1 MTLNRRVL
9 KRVHSPLKSPKRNN
23 TSLRKKALIK
33 QWSNEVQFGSASKAN
48 LKVVVRVRPQ
58 NQREQDCNAR
68 CIVKLVDDHM
78 MVFDP
83 KEEDEEFFFR
93 GVRQRTRDLNKRQ
106 HKEQKFVFEH
116 VFGVDSTNEQIYEET
131 TKDLVDTLL
140 NGYNCSVFAYGAT
153 GAGKTFTMLG
163 KPECPGITFLT
174 LMELYRRIEEIK
186 EEKTCEV
193 GISYLEVY
201 NETVRDLLKPG
212 KALNVQETGQ
222 HVQVQGLSF
231 HKPKDADD
239 LMQMLACGNQN
250 RSQHPTD
257 ANAES
262 SRSHAVFQIFVRQQD
277 RTANVKSNVAI
288 AKLSM
293 IDLAGSERGSA
304 TGFRGARFREGANIN
319 KSLLALGNCINALAD
334 GQKHIP
340 YRDSKLTRLLKDSIG
355 GNCRSVMIAAISP
368 ASTTFEDTFNT
379 LRYANRAKTIKTTLK
394 KNIMN
399 VDQHVSQ
406 YVQIVEDLR
415 KEICCLKEKLQSYEE
430 KEKEWTSMKEISESR
445 HQDSDLLLEQQNEYE
460 SRIASLENE
469 IKELKADRGVVVTE
483 VSEEEA
489 DVQRKLV
496 EASSERKA
504 LRRELLQLES
514 SQREVELKIHTCT
527 MRLNRMKII
536 AFASQRLDKSIS
548 KCERTIRNLNIR
560 LSQTKRLQQSVESK
574 LNSNLEKLHAAQ
586 RALNQWGPGSNQP
599 SHASQM
605 LIDKNESGL
614 AYRDL
619 HQLADYLRGMVKESF
634 NEQSASEQLICQ
646 LLNTTKQFY
655 VQLRAS
661 NQCTPEMEKYFESIV
676 EKMDESK
683 IIWADQHQENKEEST
698 SLPEEPVLDVNR
710 LTILPI
716 TSSVFISPA
725 TMVDQKM
732 FRRSIMKSSK
742 STSALPS
749 ATLSNAEPSGLN
761 LSTVAESFVHDS
773 PTTPRILNFQ
783 NTIPDSPVLSGFS
796 LPSEDNKLRPEGQ
809 QSEDCNPL
817 SHSTVVQQIP
827 EKFESVETKSQTK
840 DFGFVSMTEGCGINT
855 LNVTRN
861 VLSGANL
868 DKTELLEDI
877 QPIDCSINA
886 TFAITPAKSLNTTID
901 MPKCLPSLNT
911 TMDVPGSLP
920 TLNTT
925 IDMSSNVAGLNTTVN
940 LPARNITVEKSTLG
954 TLSTAANMS
963 TVHSLLNT
971 TVEVS
976 KPSLLATSVGSG
988 SYPSLKKS
996 ASRPNLNTTINFSS
1010 QLSLLNTTVDMTTKP
1025 SCLNTTV
1032 DLTTKPSC
1040 LNTTVDMTT
1049 KPSCLNTT
1057 VDMTS
1062 KTSLP
1067 NTTIDLTSNPTLNT
1081 TMDLVSKPSYRSTSS
1096 EVSNPAHTVTD
1107 VVCKTLLEGKSHK
1120 QADSSISST
1129 ESTTKPVISLKVE
1142 EPTVQSSMHDQNAID
1157 KVKPFGETYAKLPIT
1172 NLPND
1177 AISLPEPVTLKT
1189 ASRKLFESGLDS
1201 TFCVE
1206 ETQDKKDKVEIM
1218 PGCSVD
1224 SLKSPE
1230 VSSNQLRRMTFEVQ
1244 QQGPLIKPVEVQPAS
1259 EMLMPPPTKAVKGI
1273 LKKTPQKTPTR
1284 GTTPGKGTLVGRSFG
1299 KTTTPG
1305 KNITP
1310 GRSQISGM
1318 KKSLSTSALG
1328 PYQSNSLR
1336 TSGQSVANNKQK
1348 LAGLGAALRR
1358 TSSFLK
1364 ARGQSSNQENVP
1376 PSSQRSVYRDTLSS
1390 SAKQLSHF
1398 QYKP

>member
-9 KRVHSPLKSPKRNN
+9 KRVHSPMKSPKRNN

-33 QWSNEVQFGSASKAN
+33 QWNSEVQFGNASKAN

-58 NQREQDCNAR
+58 NVKEQDCNAR

-83 KEEDEEFFFR
+83 KEEEDEFFFR

-106 HKEQKFVFEH
+106 HKEQKFVFER
-116 VFGVDSTNEQIYEET
+116 VFGEDSTNEQIYEET

-163 KPECPGITFLT
+163 KPDCPGITFLT

-201 NETVRDLLKPG
+201 NETVRDLLNPG

-222 HVQVQGLSF
+222 HIQVQGLSF
-231 HKPKDADD
+231 HKPKDADN

-406 YVQIVEDLR
+406 YVQIVDDLR
-415 KEICCLKEKLQSYEE
+415 KEICSLKEKVQKYEE
-430 KEKEWTSMKEISESR
+430 KEKEWTSLKEISESKN
-445 HQDSDLLLEQQNEYE
+445 QDSSMLLEQQKEYE
-460 SRIASLENE
+460 SQIASMEKE
-469 IKELKADRGVVVTE
+469 ILELKANSGVVSE

-489 DVQRKLV
+489 EVQRKLV

-548 KCERTIRNLNIR
+548 KCERTIRNLGIR
-560 LSQTKRLQQSVESK
+560 LSQTKRLQQSVEAK
-574 LNSNLEKLHAAQ
+574 LDANLEKLHAAQ
-586 RALNQWGPGSNQP
+586 RALNQWGPGSTQP
-599 SHASQM
+599 SHASQT
-605 LIDKNESGL
+605 LIDKNETGL

-634 NEQSASEQLICQ
+634 NEQRASEQLICQ

-661 NQCTPEMEKYFESIV
+661 NQCTPEMEKYFESII

-683 IIWADQHQENKEEST
+683 IIWADQHQENKEDAPSV
-698 SLPEEPVLDVNR
+698 PEEPVLDVNR

-749 ATLSNAEPSGLN
+749 ATLNLGEPSGLN
-761 LSTVAESFVHDS
+761 LSSVAESFIQDS

-783 NTIPDSPVLSGFS
+783 STIPDSPVLSGFS
-796 LPSEDNKLRPEGQ
+796 LANEDGKAKSEEHA
-809 QSEDCNPL
+809 EDCNPVPHL
-817 SHSTVVQQIP
+817 STAQQKP
-827 EKFESVETKSQTK
+827 EKSESVEPKSQTK
-840 DFGFVSMTEGCGINT
+840 DFGFVSMTEGCGINM
-855 LNVTRN
+855 LNTVSN
-861 VLSGANL
+861 LGANL

-886 TFAITPAKSLNTTID
+886 TFAITPSKSLNTTVDI
-901 MPKCLPSLNT
+901 PTCLSSLNT
-911 TMDVPGSLP
+911 TMDMPRSLP

-925 IDMSSNVAGLNTTVN
+925 VDMSANIASLNTTVD
-940 LPARNITVEKSTLG
+940 LPTQSVTVEKSTLG
-954 TLSTAANMS
+954 KLNTAADMS
-963 TVHSLLNT
+963 TIQSVLNT
-971 TVEVS
+971 TVEVA
-976 KPSLLATSVGSG
+976 KPSPMTTSVGSG
-988 SYPSLKKS
+988 SKPSLTRNTSK
-996 ASRPNLNTTINFSS
+996 PNLHSF
-1010 QLSLLNTTVDMTTKP
+1010 LNTTVDMSSKP
-1025 SCLNTTV
+1025 SI
-1032 DLTTKPSC
+1032 
-1040 LNTTVDMTT
+1040 LNTTVDMSS
-1049 KPSCLNTT
+1049 KPSILNTT
-1057 VDMTS
+1057 VDMSS
-1062 KTSLP
+1062 KPSLP
-1067 NTTIDLTSNPTLNT
+1067 NTTVNLPSNPALNT
-1081 TMDLVSKPSYRSTSS
+1081 TMDIVSKHSF
-1096 EVSNPAHTVTD
+1096 ESNAGEASNVCVT
-1107 VVCKTLLEGKSHK
+1107 
-1120 QADSSISST
+1120 ST
-1129 ESTTKPVISLKVE
+1129 ESTIKPVISLKLEV
-1142 EPTVQSSMHDQNAID
+1142 PTIQSSMHSQSAVD
-1157 KVKPFGETYAKLPIT
+1157 KVKPFGETYAKLPNMNI
-1172 NLPND
+1172 PND
-1177 AISLPEPVTLKT
+1177 AILLPEPVTLKT
-1189 ASRKLFESGLDS
+1189 ASRKLFNSGLDS

-1206 ETQDKKDKVEIM
+1206 DDQGKAKDTTDARYSVEN
-1218 PGCSVD
+1218 
-1224 SLKSPE
+1224 LKSPE
-1230 VSSNQLRRMTFEVQ
+1230 LSSNQLRRMTFEVQ
-1244 QQGPLIKPVEVQPAS
+1244 QHGPLIKPVEVPPAS
-1259 EMLMPPPTKAVKGI
+1259 EVLMPPPTKTVKGI

-1310 GRSQISGM
+1310 GKSQISGM

-1364 ARGQSSNQENVP
+1364 ARGQMSNQENVP
-1376 PSSQRSVYRDTLSS
+1376 PTQRGVYRDTLSS

>member
-9 KRVHSPLKSPKRNN
+9 KRVHSPMKSPKRNN

-33 QWSNEVQFGSASKAN
+33 QWNSEVQFGNASKAN

-58 NQREQDCNAR
+58 NAKELDCNAR

-106 HKEQKFVFEH
+106 HKEQKFVFER
-116 VFGVDSTNEQIYEET
+116 VFGEDSTNEQIYEET

-163 KPECPGITFLT
+163 KPDSPGITFLT

-201 NETVRDLLKPG
+201 NETVRDLLNPG

-231 HKPKDADD
+231 HKPRDADN

-406 YVQIVEDLR
+406 YVQIVDDLR
-415 KEICCLKEKLQSYEE
+415 KEICSLKEKVQKYEE
-430 KEKEWTSMKEISESR
+430 KEKEWISLKEISESKD
-445 HQDSDLLLEQQNEYE
+445 QDSSMLLEQQKEYE
-460 SRIASLENE
+460 CRIASMENE
-469 IKELKADRGVVVTE
+469 IMELKAKSGVVTE

-489 DVQRKLV
+489 EIQRKLV

-504 LRRELLQLES
+504 LRREMLQLES

-548 KCERTIRNLNIR
+548 KCERTVRNLGIR
-560 LSQTKRLQQSVESK
+560 LSQTKRLQQTVEAK
-574 LNSNLEKLHAAQ
+574 LDANLEKLHAAQ
-586 RALNQWGPGSNQP
+586 RALNQWGPGSSQP
-599 SHASQM
+599 SHASQT
-605 LIDKNESGL
+605 LIDKNETGL

-634 NEQSASEQLICQ
+634 NEQRASEQLICQ

-683 IIWADQHQENKEEST
+683 IIWADQHQENKEEAS

-749 ATLSNAEPSGLN
+749 ATLNMGEPSGLN
-761 LSTVAESFVHDS
+761 LSSVGESFIHDS
-773 PTTPRILNFQ
+773 PITPRIMNIQ

-796 LPSEDNKLRPEGQ
+796 LPSEDGKVK
-809 QSEDCNPL
+809 SEEQRAENCNPVP
-817 SHSTVVQQIP
+817 HSPFFQQTP
-827 EKFESVETKSQTK
+827 EKSESVEPKSLTK

-855 LNVTRN
+855 FNVTRN
-861 VLSGANL
+861 SGVNL

-886 TFAITPAKSLNTTID
+886 TFAITPAKSLNTTVDI
-901 MPKCLPSLNT
+901 PTCLPSLNT
-911 TMDVPGSLP
+911 TMDMPGRLP

-925 IDMSSNVAGLNTTVN
+925 IDMSANAAGLNTTVD
-940 LPARNITVEKSTLG
+940 LPTKSVTVEKSTLG
-954 TLSTAANMS
+954 TLSTAINIS
-963 TVHSLLNT
+963 TLQSVLNT
-971 TVEVS
+971 TLEVS
-976 KPSLLATSVGSG
+976 KPSLVTTSVGSG
-988 SYPSLKKS
+988 SNPSLIRTTSK
-996 ASRPNLNTTINFSS
+996 PNLHSTMTS
-1010 QLSLLNTTVDMTTKP
+1010 QPSLLNTTVDISSKP
-1025 SCLNTTV
+1025 SLLNTTI
-1032 DLTTKPSC
+1032 
-1040 LNTTVDMTT
+1040 
-1049 KPSCLNTT
+1049 
-1057 VDMTS
+1057 DMTS
-1062 KTSLP
+1062 KPSLP
-1067 NTTIDLTSNPTLNT
+1067 NATVGLTSNPALNT
-1081 TMDLVSKPSYRSTSS
+1081 TMDIVSKPCG
-1096 EVSNPAHTVTD
+1096 SNAGEASNSCTT
-1107 VVCKTLLEGKSHK
+1107 
-1120 QADSSISST
+1120 ST
-1129 ESTTKPVISLKVE
+1129 ESSIKPVISLKLEV
-1142 EPTVQSSMHDQNAID
+1142 PTIQSSMYNQNAVD
-1157 KVKPFGETYAKLPIT
+1157 KIKPFGETYAKLPNMNI
-1172 NLPND
+1172 PND

-1189 ASRKLFESGLDS
+1189 TSRKLFTSNLDS

-1206 ETQDKKDKVEIM
+1206 DDQGKPKDTIGASL
-1218 PGCSVD
+1218 GCSFET
-1224 SLKSPE
+1224 LKSP
-1230 VSSNQLRRMTFEVQ
+1230 VLSSNQLRRMTFEVQ
-1244 QQGPLIKPVEVQPAS
+1244 QHSPLIKPVEVQPAS
-1259 EMLMPPPTKAVKGI
+1259 EILMPPPTKTVKGI

-1284 GTTPGKGTLVGRSFG
+1284 GTTPGKGTIIGRGFG

-1310 GRSQISGM
+1310 GKSQISGM

-1364 ARGQSSNQENVP
+1364 ARGQMSNQENVP
-1376 PSSQRSVYRDTLSS
+1376 PTQRGPYRDTLSS
-1390 SAKQLSHF
+1390 SAKSLSHF

>member
-9 KRVHSPLKSPKRNN
+9 KRVHSPMKSPKRNN

-33 QWSNEVQFGSASKAN
+33 QWNSEVQFGTASKAN

-58 NQREQDCNAR
+58 NAKELDCNAR

-83 KEEDEEFFFR
+83 KEEQDEFFFR

-106 HKEQKFVFEH
+106 NKEQKFVFER
-116 VFGVDSTNEQIYEET
+116 VFGEDSTNEQIYEET
-131 TKDLVDTLL
+131 TRDLVDTLL

-163 KPECPGITFLT
+163 KPDCPGITFLT
-174 LMELYRRIEEIK
+174 LMELYRRIEELK
-186 EEKTCEV
+186 EEKSCEV

-201 NETVRDLLKPG
+201 NETVRDLLNPG

-222 HVQVQGLSF
+222 HIQVQGLSF
-231 HKPKDADD
+231 HKPKDADS

-415 KEICCLKEKLQSYEE
+415 KEICCLKEKMQKYEE
-430 KEKEWTSMKEISESR
+430 KEKEWTSLKEISESKN
-445 HQDSDLLLEQQNEYE
+445 QDSSLLLEQQKEYE
-460 SRIASLENE
+460 SQIASMEKE
-469 IKELKADRGVVVTE
+469 ILELKANSGVVSE

-489 DVQRKLV
+489 EVQRKLV

-536 AFASQRLDKSIS
+536 AFASLRLDKSIS
-548 KCERTIRNLNIR
+548 KCERTIRNLGIR
-560 LSQTKRLQQSVESK
+560 LSQTERLQKSVEAK
-574 LNSNLEKLHAAQ
+574 LNANLEKLHAAQ
-586 RALNQWGPGSNQP
+586 RALNQWGPGSTQP
-599 SHASQM
+599 SQASQA

-634 NEQSASEQLICQ
+634 NEQRASEQLICQ

-683 IIWADQHQENKEEST
+683 IIWADQHQENKEDAPSV
-698 SLPEEPVLDVNR
+698 PEEPVLDVNR

-749 ATLSNAEPSGLN
+749 ATLNLAEPSGLN
-761 LSTVAESFVHDS
+761 LSSVAENSIHDS

-783 NTIPDSPVLSGFS
+783 ATIPDSPVLSGFS
-796 LPSEDNKLRPEGQ
+796 LPNEDGKVKSEEQ
-809 QSEDCNPL
+809 QAEDCNPVPPP
-817 SHSTVVQQIP
+817 STTQQKP
-827 EKFESVETKSQTK
+827 EKIESVEPKSQTK

-855 LNVTRN
+855 LNIVRN
-861 VLSGANL
+861 LSTNL

-886 TFAITPAKSLNTTID
+886 TFAITPAKSLNTTVDI
-901 MPKCLPSLNT
+901 PTCLPSLNT
-911 TMDVPGSLP
+911 TMDMPGSLP

-925 IDMSSNVAGLNTTVN
+925 VDMYANIAGLNTTVD
-940 LPARNITVEKSTLG
+940 LPTKSVTVEKSTLG
-954 TLSTAANMS
+954 KLSTAANMS
-963 TVHSLLNT
+963 TIQSVLNT

-976 KPSLLATSVGSG
+976 KPSLMTTSVGSG
-988 SYPSLKKS
+988 SKPSLIRNTSKLNLHSTMSFSQPSLFNTTVDMSSKPS
-996 ASRPNLNTTINFSS
+996 ILNTTVDISS
-1010 QLSLLNTTVDMTTKP
+1010 KPSILNTTVDMSSKP
-1025 SCLNTTV
+1025 SI
-1032 DLTTKPSC
+1032 
-1040 LNTTVDMTT
+1040 LNTTVDMSS
-1049 KPSCLNTT
+1049 KPSILNTT
-1057 VDMTS
+1057 VDMSS
-1062 KTSLP
+1062 KPSLP
-1067 NTTIDLTSNPTLNT
+1067 NTTVNLTSNPALNT
-1081 TMDLVSKPSYRSTSS
+1081 TMDLVSQHSCG
-1096 EVSNPAHTVTD
+1096 SNAGEASNACVTN
-1107 VVCKTLLEGKSHK
+1107 
-1120 QADSSISST
+1120 T
-1129 ESTTKPVISLKVE
+1129 ESTIKPVISLKLEV
-1142 EPTVQSSMHDQNAID
+1142 PTIQSSMYNQNAVD
-1157 KVKPFGETYAKLPIT
+1157 KVKPFGETYAKLPNKNIQ
-1172 NLPND
+1172 ND
-1177 AISLPEPVTLKT
+1177 AILPPEAVTLKT
-1189 ASRKLFESGLDS
+1189 ASRKLFNLGLDS
-1201 TFCVE
+1201 TFSVE
-1206 ETQDKKDKVEIM
+1206 DDQGKPKDATDTGLGCNVEN
-1218 PGCSVD
+1218 
-1224 SLKSPE
+1224 LKSPE
-1230 VSSNQLRRMTFEVQ
+1230 LSSNQLRRMTFEVQ
-1244 QQGPLIKPVEVQPAS
+1244 QHGPLIKPVEVQPAS
-1259 EMLMPPPTKAVKGI
+1259 ESLMPPPTKTVKGI

-1284 GTTPGKGTLVGRSFG
+1284 GTTPGKGTLIGRSFG

-1310 GRSQISGM
+1310 GKSQISGM

-1364 ARGQSSNQENVP
+1364 ARGQTSNQENVP
-1376 PSSQRSVYRDTLSS
+1376 PSQRGAYRDTLSS
-1390 SAKQLSHF
+1390 SAKQSSHF